1 MNLFVKKVIFIDS
14 AVFRCPWKVLK
25 KKKICFAKGFQLNFG
40 EEVDFD

>member
-1 MNLFVKKVIFIDS
+1 MNLFVKKVIFIDF

-25 KKKICFAKGFQLNFG
+25 KKNCFAKGFQLNFG